1 METFTVKSCWGNFAF
16 DFVHSDSVGN
26 SGGILCA
33 WDPHCFNKKS
43 HTLSDYF
50 AIVRGVWISTNV
62 DVLFVVVYAPN
73 ERKEK
78 RAVWEYLHSVVHN
91 WDGEVIMMG
100 DFNEVR
106 YPSDRFGS
114 VFHAQDAEVFNSFI
128 FNSGLVEVPLGGCNY
143 TWCHKTA
150 KKMSKLDRFLMTEN
164 MLIVHPHLSA
174 ITLDRHL
181 SDHRP
186 ILLREETVDYGPCP
200 FKFYNHWLE
209 VEGFRSFVEDTWHS
223 APRDGNNNMLNLMK
237 KLRFL
242 KSKIREWNK
251 SYIQSKKAELI
262 HLQAQLYSFDS
273 EIDKGNNTD
282 DIIARRLIV
291 VNSIENL
298 RKIQAN
304 EYIQKAKIKW
314 AVEGDEN
321 SRFFHGLINKR
332 RKQMSIR
339 GVLKE
344 GTWVDNP
351 HSVKSEFLEH
361 FRDRF
366 KRPEDH
372 RITFDMEF
380 PYSINREQQIELE
393 SEVTTEEVKRAVW
406 ECGVDKSPGPDGFT
420 FGFYRQF
427 WKLVEEDVIAAVKFF
442 FQFGE
447 FAPGCNST
455 FITLIPKIPNANQ
468 VKDFRPISLI
478 GSLYKIVTKI
488 LANRLVPVLGD
499 IVQEVQSAFV
509 PGRQIMDG
517 PFVLNEI
524 MQWCSYRK
532 KRSIIFKVD
541 FEKAYDSVRWDFLD
555 EVLQKFG
562 FGSKWRHWI
571 QSCLKSSR
579 GSILINGSPTEEF
592 QFYKGLKQGDSLSP
606 FLFILIMETL
616 HISFKRVVEE
626 GMFTGIKLP
635 NSVEISHMFFAD
647 DAVFIG
653 KWCDKNIGTLT
664 NVLECFRRASGLKF
678 NMSKSKIMGVH
689 VEQSTVSRA
698 ANSLG
703 CLVLRAPFTYL
714 GTKVGGNMHHIASWQ
729 EVVNKVK
736 ERLSKWKMKALS
748 IGGRLTLIKS
758 VLGSIPIFH
767 LSIYKAPVKVLK
779 ELESI
784 RRRFFHGHEQGK
796 NKATWIKWEAVTSG
810 KDQGGLGVASLYA
823 LNRALI
829 CKWVW
834 KFFTNRESLW
844 TRVIKAIHGEDGSID
859 KNNDKRYMSTW
870 SHIISEIRLLKEKGI
885 DFFEFLKLKIGD
897 GNNTCF
903 WKDKWCADGI
913 LKDIYPR
920 LYNLETRK
928 DVSVRSKIAD
938 PNLEFSF
945 RRNVRGGIEQ
955 AQLCSLTTLLEDVN
969 LVPQADRYVW
979 TLNSDGV
986 YSVSSLRK
994 RIDGSRS
1001 LSVASKTRWI
1011 KFIPIKI
1018 NILAWKVNHNALPTR
1033 WNLSNRGINIQSLVC
1048 PVCDDGIETTSHLF
1062 FSCSMTNAI
1071 YERITRWWNIP
1082 FVGWTSYEEWLGW
1095 FISIRFPANLKA
1107 ILEGVFYVSWWFIW
1121 RFRNKLL
1128 FDTQSSSKA
1137 LLFDNI
1143 VSCSFSWCNSRCK
1156 TLLSW
1161 NEWLK
1166 NPYLISV

>member
-1 METFTVKSCWGNFAF
+1 MGVFKDTSEWQIDDNHGDLSELEVVEETIFDNPADGRTEKSDDPF
-16 DFVHSDSVGN
+16 DIYGMLNKENNKELPRGPLDSSSQTHHRASLQRPSDSVGN

-344 GTWVDNP
+344 GTWVDI
-351 HSVKSEFLEH
+351 SIAWKSQVEV
-361 FRDRF
+361 
-366 KRPEDH
+366 
-372 RITFDMEF
+372 
-380 PYSINREQQIELE
+380 E
-393 SEVTTEEVKRAVW
+393 SEGERGIGHIEE
-406 ECGVDKSPGPDGFT
+406 
-420 FGFYRQF
+420 F
-427 WKLVEEDVIAAVKFF
+427 WKLMKMDVIAAVKFF

-468 VKDFRPISLI
+468 V
-478 GSLYKIVTKI
+478 
-488 LANRLVPVLGD
+488 
-499 IVQEVQSAFV
+499 
-509 PGRQIMDG
+509 
-517 PFVLNEI
+517 
-524 MQWCSYRK
+524 
-532 KRSIIFKVD
+532 D

-555 EVLQKFG
+555 EVLQKFR

-653 KWCDKNIGTLT
+653 KWWINTLATLT
-664 NVLECFRRASGLKF
+664 
-678 NMSKSKIMGVH
+678 I
-689 VEQSTVSRA
+689 
-698 ANSLG
+698 
-703 CLVLRAPFTYL
+703 
-714 GTKVGGNMHHIASWQ
+714 VGN
-729 EVVNKVK
+729 
-736 ERLSKWKMKALS
+736 
-748 IGGRLTLIKS
+748 
-758 VLGSIPIFH
+758 
-767 LSIYKAPVKVLK
+767 
-779 ELESI
+779 
-784 RRRFFHGHEQGK
+784 
-796 NKATWIKWEAVTSG
+796 
-810 KDQGGLGVASLYA
+810 
-823 LNRALI
+823 
-829 CKWVW
+829 
-834 KFFTNRESLW
+834 
-844 TRVIKAIHGEDGSID
+844 
-859 KNNDKRYMSTW
+859 
-870 SHIISEIRLLKEKGI
+870 
-885 DFFEFLKLKIGD
+885 
-897 GNNTCF
+897 
-903 WKDKWCADGI
+903 
-913 LKDIYPR
+913 
-920 LYNLETRK
+920 
-928 DVSVRSKIAD
+928 
-938 PNLEFSF
+938 
-945 RRNVRGGIEQ
+945 
-955 AQLCSLTTLLEDVN
+955 
-969 LVPQADRYVW
+969 
-979 TLNSDGV
+979 
-986 YSVSSLRK
+986 VSSSV
-994 RIDGSRS
+994 GSS
-1001 LSVASKTRWI
+1001 LI
-1011 KFIPIKI
+1011 
-1018 NILAWKVNHNALPTR
+1018 
-1033 WNLSNRGINIQSLVC
+1033 
-1048 PVCDDGIETTSHLF
+1048 
-1062 FSCSMTNAI
+1062 
-1071 YERITRWWNIP
+1071 
-1082 FVGWTSYEEWLGW
+1082 
-1095 FISIRFPANLKA
+1095 
-1107 ILEGVFYVSWWFIW
+1107 
-1121 RFRNKLL
+1121 
-1128 FDTQSSSKA
+1128 
-1137 LLFDNI
+1137 
-1143 VSCSFSWCNSRCK
+1143 
-1156 TLLSW
+1156 
-1161 NEWLK
+1161 
-1166 NPYLISV
+1166 